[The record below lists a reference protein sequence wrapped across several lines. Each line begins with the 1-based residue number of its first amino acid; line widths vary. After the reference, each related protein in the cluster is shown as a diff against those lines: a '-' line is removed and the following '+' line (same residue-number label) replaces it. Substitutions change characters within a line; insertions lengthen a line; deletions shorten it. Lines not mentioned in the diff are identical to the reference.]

1 MFAAVDLGSNSFRM
15 HIGRHDGNAI
25 RIVKTARDP
34 IRLGA
39 GLDAEGNLTEQAMQ
53 AALNCLRNFRVIL
66 DDYSPD
72 AVRVVATNTM
82 RIAKNAAEFLPVAEE
97 AIGHT
102 IEIISGEEEGRLI
115 YMGVSSALAAPDERR
130 LVIDIG
136 GGSTELI
143 LGHGPEIL
151 HVESFSIGTARHS
164 ESFFANGVLDA
175 AAFTAATLSARSY
188 FEDAVTPYNS
198 SHWSAA
204 YGSSGTIRVM
214 SDVIAKNG
222 IGDGRM
228 SLISLEAL
236 RDRLIAFG
244 HVNAVN
250 LQGVKPERIIVM
262 VGGLPIL
269 IGIMQEIG
277 ITAMT
282 AVDAGLRM
290 GVLWDLQLRGT
301 RRDRREQSVIEFM
314 RRFQVDQSR
323 AHRVANTA
331 AALYTQLKPS
341 SDSYARY
348 LYWSALLHEIGMA
361 VSHTGYHK
369 HAAYMVDNADMPG
382 FTTREQRLMSTLIIA
397 QKGNLRKV
405 SESLDD
411 SDFAK
416 AVLALRMAAMLMHSR
431 IEADVDELKIRMK
444 SRIELEL
451 QKAWLA
457 RHPTVSYWADKER
470 GFWKE
475 VDIDFSVRVLS

>member
-39 GLDAEGNLTEQAMQ
+39 GLDADGNLTGQAMQ
-53 AALNCLRNFRVIL
+53 AALNCLRNFRAIL

-82 RIAKNAAEFLPVAEE
+82 RIAKNAADFLPAAEE

-143 LGHGPEIL
+143 LGHGTEIR

-164 ESFFANGVLDA
+164 ESFFGNGVLGS

-188 FEDAVTPYNS
+188 FEDAVIPYNS
-198 SHWSAA
+198 SLWSAA

-228 SLISLEAL
+228 SLLSLEAL

-277 ITAMT
+277 ITAIT

-323 AHRVANTA
+323 AHRVASTA

-341 SDSYARY
+341 SDTYARY

-382 FTTREQRLMSTLIIA
+382 FTTREQRLMSTLIVA

-405 SESLDD
+405 RESLDD

-431 IEADVDELKIRMK
+431 IEADVAELKIRMK

-451 QKAWLA
+451 QKSWLA